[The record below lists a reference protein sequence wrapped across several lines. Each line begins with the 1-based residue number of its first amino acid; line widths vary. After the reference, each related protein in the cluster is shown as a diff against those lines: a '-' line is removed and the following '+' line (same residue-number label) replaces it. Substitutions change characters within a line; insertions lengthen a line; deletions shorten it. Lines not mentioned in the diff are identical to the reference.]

1 MAFRELLRAPWWLWL
16 AAFAVA
22 ALLGLEVGVAANLAI
37 GITTALV
44 VAAGLGTGVH
54 RSSLLVEV
62 RDGELWAGPAHAPR
76 SAFGSV
82 VGHDPRTLRL
92 RRGRDADPAAFL
104 ALRPWVHTA
113 VELAVTDPE
122 DPTPY
127 WLVATTRPDELV
139 AVLATVPLG

>member
-22 ALLGLEVGVAANLAI
+22 ALLGLEVGVATNAAI
-37 GITTALV
+37 GGLTALGV
-44 VAAGLGTGVH
+44 SVGLGAGLH
-54 RSSLLVEV
+54 RSTLVLEV
-62 RDGELWAGPAHAPR
+62 SDGELRAGAARAPL

-82 VGHDPRTLRL
+82 VAHDPRTLRL

-113 VELAVTDPE
+113 VELAVTDPT

-127 WLVATTRPDELV
+127 WLVATKRADELV
-139 AVLATVPLG
+139 AVLAKVP